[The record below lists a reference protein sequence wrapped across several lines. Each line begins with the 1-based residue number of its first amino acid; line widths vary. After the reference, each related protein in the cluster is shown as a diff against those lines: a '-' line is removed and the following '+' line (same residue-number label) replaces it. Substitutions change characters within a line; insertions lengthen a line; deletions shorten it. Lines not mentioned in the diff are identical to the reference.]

1 VATRTS
7 IRRGPALALAL
18 LAATGAAGCNKNSA
32 DVNAGKALFSARCS
46 TCHQLADEGPGGGTQ
61 GPNLD
66 DAFHAARLAGM
77 DSDTVAGIVKAQ
89 VENPRPS
96 GQNPSDSMPADL
108 ASGQELDDIAAYV
121 GAVAGTGI
129 KAPPIPGGKGGQV
142 FVTAQPT
149 SCSSCHTLQ
158 AAHASATT
166 GPNLDDVIPGMSAA
180 EIKQSIVDPNAKI
193 TPGYSAGIMPS
204 TFGQTI
210 AKPDL
215 DALVGFLQQY
225 AGQGS
230 SAGGATSTTA
240 GAGGGGKSSP
250 AKGSGGAKKSSGGK
264 RSGGSGKKASG
275 AGKAAGGA
283 KKSSG
288 GKRSG
293 GSGKKA
299 GGAKKSGGGS

>member
-7 IRRGPALALAL
+7 IRRGRLSVLALAL

-32 DVNAGKALFSARCS
+32 DVNDGKALFSARCS

-96 GQNPSDSMPADL
+96 SQNPSNSMPPDL
-108 ASGQELDDIAAYV
+108 ASGQDLDDIAAYV

-129 KAPPIPGGKGGQV
+129 KAPPIPGGQGGQV
-142 FVTAQPT
+142 FVSAQPT

-166 GPNLDDVIPGMSAA
+166 GPNLDDAMPGMSAA

-204 TFGQTI
+204 TFGQTLSQS
-210 AKPDL
+210 DL
-215 DALVGFLQQY
+215 NALVKFLQTC
-225 AGQGS
+225 AN
-230 SAGGATSTTA
+230 
-240 GAGGGGKSSP
+240 P
-250 AKGSGGAKKSSGGK
+250 
-264 RSGGSGKKASG
+264 SGKCTSG
-275 AGKAAGGA
+275 APT
-283 KKSSG
+283 KS
-288 GKRSG
+288 
-293 GSGKKA
+293 
-299 GGAKKSGGGS
+299 GGAKKSGGKKSGGNKSAGKNSGGKNSGGGST